1 MMMRGTAG
9 RSRGRVTARSGAV
22 LAAVLMA
29 GMIPGAQASAGDRDV
44 HIDVKYGCDFPS
56 GNRPVSVRVS
66 ATVPEGGEVDK
77 PVQLRD
83 VSTELTLPEAGLP
96 DLAGLGAAGVEAETK
111 LTMGVAQGDHTAETV
126 WTGATGDPVAV
137 PDTGEFTL
145 TASGDVPYVT
155 AGSSGDLTFT
165 AGKLTALLTSPE
177 TGDPAAGS
185 ESESGPGPGSEPE
198 PESEPVTLTCAPEP
212 DQGLELGTVRIAG
225 DPRWPSPEPTGTKED
240 KASGDGGTSRD
251 EATPKVG
258 DPARRTLQ
266 DGKAPACVG
275 DQDDQFSLN
284 AYVTGYANVAKLKAA
299 TLFPV
304 ACTQI
309 EQGATVIK
317 IQDGLV
323 HLFQDSTAIL
333 DYQGK
338 PKLPPATGTFLTF
351 GFMPTTATLE
361 MTQIPPADGPDG
373 KPLPNIH
380 SDLTVLG
387 NGNSKG
393 TTTIDLQL
401 QLRLYDVKVNGVG
414 LDVGANCRTERPFT
428 LPLRGEMV
436 QKESVQTGYTLTT
449 GGVLTGQVTLPP
461 FSGCGVGEDL
471 DDIFTASISGVP
483 GAVKQVQAP
492 PCAAAQHIPTVCTED
507 SQPVQIPKPER

>member
-1 MMMRGTAG
+1 M
-9 RSRGRVTARSGAV
+9 TARSGAV

-56 GNRPVSVRVS
+56 GTKPVSVRVS
-66 ATVPEGGEVDK
+66 ATVPEKGEEGK

-83 VSTELTLPEAGLP
+83 VSTELILPEDGLP
-96 DLAGLGAAGVEAETK
+96 DLAGLGAAGVEAGTK
-111 LTMGVAQGDHTAETV
+111 LAMGVAQGDHTAETE
-126 WTGATGDPVAV
+126 WIGTTGDPVAV
-137 PDTGEFTL
+137 PETGEFTL
-145 TASGDVPYVT
+145 TSSGDVPSVT

-165 AGKLTALLTSPE
+165 AGKLTAVLTSPK
-177 TGDPAAGS
+177 TADPAATPAG
-185 ESESGPGPGSEPE
+185 
-198 PESEPVTLTCAPEP
+198 VTLTCDPEP
-212 DQGLELGTVRIAG
+212 DQALELGTVEIAG
-225 DPRWPSPEPTGTKED
+225 DPQWPSPEPTGTKEG
-240 KASGDGGTSRD
+240 KASVDSGAGRD
-251 EATPKVG
+251 EATPKVD
-258 DPARRTLQ
+258 DPAKPTLQ
-266 DGKAPACVG
+266 DGKAPPCVG

-284 AYVTGYANVAKLKAA
+284 AYVTGYANVAKLKGA

-304 ACTQI
+304 ACSQI
-309 EQGATVIK
+309 EQGATEIK
-317 IQDGLV
+317 FQDGFV
-323 HLFQDSTAIL
+323 HIFQDSSVL
-333 DYQGK
+333 LEYRGK
-338 PKLPPATGTFLTF
+338 PQLPPATGTFLTF

-361 MTQIPPADGPDG
+361 MTQIPPDDGPDG

-393 TTTIDLQL
+393 TTTIDLRL
-401 QLRLYDVKVNGVG
+401 QLRLRDVKVNGVA

-428 LPLRGEMV
+428 LPLQGEMV

-483 GAVKQVQAP
+483 GYVKQVQGP
-492 PCAAAQHIPTVCTED
+492 PCAAAQHIPAVCTDD
-507 SQPVQIPKPER
+507 SQPVQVPKPQR

>member
-1 MMMRGTAG
+1 MRGTAG
-9 RSRGRVTARSGAV
+9 RSRGRATARGGAV

-56 GNRPVSVRVS
+56 GNKPVSVRVS

-83 VSTELTLPEAGLP
+83 VRTELTLPEAGLP

-111 LTMGVAQGDHTAETV
+111 LTMGVAQGEHTAETE
-126 WTGATGDPVAV
+126 WIGTTGDPVAV
-137 PDTGEFTL
+137 PETGEFAL
-145 TASGDVPYVT
+145 TSSGDVPAVT

-165 AGKLTALLTSPE
+165 AGKLTAVLTPPQTSDADAE
-177 TGDPAAGS
+177 PAA
-185 ESESGPGPGSEPE
+185 
-198 PESEPVTLTCAPEP
+198 VTLTCAPEP
-212 DQGLELGTVRIAG
+212 DQELGLGAVRIAG
-225 DPRWPSPEPTGTKED
+225 DPEWPSPEPTGTKED
-240 KASGDGGTSRD
+240 TASGDSGTSRD

-258 DPARRTLQ
+258 DPAQPTLQ
-266 DGKAPACVG
+266 DGKAPVCVG
-275 DQDDQFSLN
+275 DQEDQFSLN

-373 KPLPNIH
+373 KPSPNIH
-380 SDLTVLG
+380 SDLKILG
-387 NGNSKG
+387 PGNSEAV
-393 TTTIDLQL
+393 TTIELQL
-401 QLRLYDVKVNGVG
+401 QLRLYDVKVNGVA
-414 LDVGANCRTERPFT
+414 LDVGGNCRTERPFT
-428 LPLRGEMV
+428 LPLRGDMLL
-436 QKESVQTGYTLTT
+436 KDGVQTGYTLAT

-492 PCAAAQHIPTVCTED
+492 PCAAAQHDQTVCTED
-507 SQPVQIPKPER
+507 GQPVHVPKPER